1 MFVILTCFNIA
12 VLLVA
17 VNALLGLGLM
27 VCVAPA
33 GLWAITPATPAPPP
47 ATPAP
52 AVGVHRVC
60 LCAIY
65 AEIGNCFLH
74 LPHWNMS
81 SSSAEILHTDA
92 WFTAHQRNFGKV
104 MFSVVSVDRDPPP
117 LVAIIGDLFKLV

>member
-33 GLWAITPATPAPPP
+33 GLCATTPATPAPPP
-47 ATPAP
+47 GNPAP
-52 AVGVHRVC
+52 AVGMHRVC

-81 SSSAEILHTDA
+81 SSSAEILHKDA
-92 WFTAHQRNFGKV
+92 WFTAHQRNFVKV
-104 MFSVVSVDRDPPP
+104 MFSDVSVC
-117 LVAIIGDLFKLV
+117 LFIGGHI